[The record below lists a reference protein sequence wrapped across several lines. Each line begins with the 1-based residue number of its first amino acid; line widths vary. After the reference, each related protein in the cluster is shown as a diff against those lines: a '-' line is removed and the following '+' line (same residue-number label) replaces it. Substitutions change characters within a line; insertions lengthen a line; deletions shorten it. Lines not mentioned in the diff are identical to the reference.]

1 MTTFSVSCPHC
12 RALLEV
18 DADKEV
24 VVGSRPAETPR
35 DATSFED
42 RLEALAREKEGAAAK
57 LAEAMRAEKSG
68 AEIREERFKKLL
80 DDATSSPVEKP
91 VRDIDLD

>member
-1 MTTFSVSCPHC
+1 MTKFSVSCPHC

-18 DADKEV
+18 DADREV
-24 VVGSRPAETPR
+24 VVGSRPAEEPR
-35 DATSFED
+35 DTTSFED
-42 RLEALAREKEGAAAK
+42 RLEALARQKQDAAAK

-68 AEIREERFKKLL
+68 AEIREERFRKLL
-80 DDATSSPVEKP
+80 DDAKGEPVEKP